1 MPTMTGAQILLECL
15 RREDVKHIFG
25 YPGGVLLPVYD
36 ALYEYR
42 DIEHILVRHEQGAA
56 HMADGYA
63 RSTGKVGVCL
73 ATSGPGATNLITGI
87 ANALMDSIPMVA
99 ITGQVKSTN
108 IGKDAF
114 QETDAI
120 GLSMPIT
127 KQNYLVRDPLTIPK
141 IVSEAFHIARS
152 GRPGPVLID
161 LPNDVSAALVEWD
174 PATYPTEVDIPSY
187 RPTYKGH
194 GMQIKRAAEAIN
206 AAERPIL
213 YVGGGAVA
221 SGAQAEIT
229 ELSVKADILVTTTL
243 LGKGAID
250 ESHPNCLGMLGMHGA
265 AYANYA
271 VNHCD
276 LLIAVGARFDDRV
289 TGKVDQFAKNAKVIH
304 IDIDPAEI
312 GKVIACEIP
321 IVGDVK
327 TVLKELN
334 AAVIDNNHT
343 MWNNQVAKWRQRFP
357 MSPPDDGEMHAA
369 SIIRKLWEMAPD
381 DAIFATDVGQHQMWA
396 AQFVHTIKPHQ
407 FITSGGLGTMGFG
420 LPAAIGSQFANP
432 DKKVICIT
440 GDGSIQMC
448 IQEMM
453 TAVVYELPIVI
464 AIMNN
469 KTLGMVRQWQELFF
483 SERYSSVSLEAS
495 PNFPLLAEAYGAI
508 GIRVDKPEDVEP
520 AIARALAETKKPVL
534 IDFQTPTLDKVYPFI
549 PAGQTVDQMMLM
561 NGDQAPQVTVD
572 TDAET
577 WSFADDER
585 VLEEFIKDSE

>member
-99 ITGQVKSTN
+99 ITGQVKSSN

-114 QETDAI
+114 QETDAV

-127 KQNYLVRDPLTIPK
+127 KQNYLVRDAMSIPK
-141 IVSEAFHIARS
+141 VVSEAFYIARS

-174 PATYPTEVDIPSY
+174 PNTYPTQVDIPSY
-187 RPTYKGH
+187 RPTYRGH
-194 GMQIKRAAEAIN
+194 GMQVKRAAEAIN
-206 AAERPIL
+206 EAERPIL
-213 YVGGGAVA
+213 YVGGGAIA
-221 SGAQAEIT
+221 SNAQDEVT

-250 ESHPNCLGMLGMHGA
+250 ENHPNCLGMLGMHGA

-312 GKVIACEIP
+312 GKVIPCDIP

-334 AAVIDNNHT
+334 QAVADNNHT

-357 MSPPDDGEMHAA
+357 MVAPDDGEMHA
-369 SIIRKLWEMAPD
+369 SGIIRKLWEMAPENT
-381 DAIFATDVGQHQMWA
+381 IFATDVGQHQMWA
-396 AQFVHTIKPHQ
+396 AQFVHTTKPHQ
-407 FITSGGLGTMGFG
+407 FISSGGLGTMGFG
-420 LPAAIGSQFANP
+420 LPAAIGSQLANP

-469 KTLGMVRQWQELFF
+469 KTLGMVRQWQELFWK
-483 SERYSSVSLEAS
+483 ERYSSVSLEAS
-495 PNFPLLAEAYGAI
+495 PDFPRLAEAYGAV
-508 GIRVDKPEDVEP
+508 GIRVEKAEEVEA
-520 AIARALAETKKPVL
+520 AIAKALAETKRPVL
-534 IDFQTPTLDKVYPFI
+534 LDFQTLTMDKVYPMI

-561 NGDQAPQVTVD
+561 NGDVAPKVTVD

-577 WSFADDER
+577 WSFADDEAA
-585 VLEEFIKDSE
+585 LAELIKDQE

>member
-1 MPTMTGAQILLECL
+1 
-15 RREDVKHIFG
+15 
-25 YPGGVLLPVYD
+25 
-36 ALYEYR
+36 
-42 DIEHILVRHEQGAA
+42 
-56 HMADGYA
+56 
-63 RSTGKVGVCL
+63 
-73 ATSGPGATNLITGI
+73 
-87 ANALMDSIPMVA
+87 
-99 ITGQVKSTN
+99 
-108 IGKDAF
+108 
-114 QETDAI
+114 
-120 GLSMPIT
+120 
-127 KQNYLVRDPLTIPK
+127 
-141 IVSEAFHIARS
+141 
-152 GRPGPVLID
+152 
-161 LPNDVSAALVEWD
+161 
-174 PATYPTEVDIPSY
+174 
-187 RPTYKGH
+187 
-194 GMQIKRAAEAIN
+194 
-206 AAERPIL
+206 
-213 YVGGGAVA
+213 
-221 SGAQAEIT
+221 
-229 ELSVKADILVTTTL
+229 
-243 LGKGAID
+243 
-250 ESHPNCLGMLGMHGA
+250 
-265 AYANYA
+265 
-271 VNHCD
+271 
-276 LLIAVGARFDDRV
+276 
-289 TGKVDQFAKNAKVIH
+289 
-304 IDIDPAEI
+304 
-312 GKVIACEIP
+312 
-321 IVGDVK
+321 
-327 TVLKELN
+327 
-334 AAVIDNNHT
+334 
-343 MWNNQVAKWRQRFP
+343 
-357 MSPPDDGEMHAA
+357 
-369 SIIRKLWEMAPD
+369 MAPN